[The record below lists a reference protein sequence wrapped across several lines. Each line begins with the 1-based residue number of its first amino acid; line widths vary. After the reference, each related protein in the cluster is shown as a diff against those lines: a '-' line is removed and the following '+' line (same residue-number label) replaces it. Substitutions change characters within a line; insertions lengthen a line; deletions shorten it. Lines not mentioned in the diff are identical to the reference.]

1 MAASEQVHH
10 TLTDPAFGGDMLSV
24 LNDLRAEGVLLD
36 VTVVAGEEEFRAHS
50 TVLAYGSDYFRG
62 LFASGMKES
71 QEKRVDLK
79 DPSLTAEAFGLLLE
93 FLYTG
98 QLVVSSL
105 SVYEVL
111 AVANHLQVQ
120 SVLRLCSDFIVQN
133 LRDPHFDMA
142 KYTRGIQVAD
152 LYNMKNLQESLDA
165 VVAEE
170 FMELTSS
177 EGFLRSA
184 TKDEL
189 IKLLLFENLV
199 VPSEQQVYEA
209 AIRWLTHD
217 AGRMEHAA
225 AVLSH
230 VQLALLDVDV
240 LYGQL
245 ETDFGATPEGRNLLL
260 EAMAYHGLSPETRR
274 GLNWPRSKPRAQNNV
289 KTSLALSSTAQ
300 IFTAEGWK
308 QSGDVSLGGQDP
320 NTTVIAAAVV
330 GNVLYMLFSSSPH
343 FKSFDPTTNS
353 VNTLATPDGCVLRD
367 AQAVSVPGIGQVSNM
382 ISPVR
387 YWSGEAK
394 MVAVGA
400 RLFLVSSNQ
409 KKAWSFDIAAGRW
422 SKIRPV
428 AVNGDGVALVSCQ
441 GVVLAVGG
449 NRRPA
454 GQMQAPVVQ
463 SGGFS
468 FGGTPVAGPGK
479 VTGTPTSKVQTFF
492 PAKNSWETVSSTNQ
506 PHAGATAM
514 VQGDTIYIGGG
525 VTVVNG
531 EKVTNT
537 IVEMCRVFVMDGVA
551 VSAWSVVPQPVCV
564 HKFASQVAVIDR
576 KAYFIVGGQM
586 HFTGK
591 LVDHDRT
598 SEVDVEEMCQ
608 AFRKGLPLGSVVCAT
623 LSLKEKK

>member
-10 TLTDPAFGGDMLSV
+10 TLTDPAFGNDMLSV

-71 QEKRVDLK
+71 QEKRVNLK
-79 DPSLTAEAFGLLLE
+79 DPSVTAEAFGLLLE

-120 SVLRLCSDFIVQN
+120 SVLRLCSDFIMQN

-177 EGFLRSA
+177 EGFLKSA

-217 AGRMEHAA
+217 AGRMQHAA

-245 ETDFGATPEGRNLLL
+245 ETDFGATPDGRNLIL
-260 EAMAYHGLSPETRR
+260 EAMAYHGLSSETRR
-274 GLNWPRSKPRAQNNV
+274 SLNWPRSKPRAQNNV

-330 GNVLYMLFSSSPH
+330 GNVLYMLFSSFMMTSSPH
-343 FKSFDPTTNS
+343 FKSFDPATST
-353 VNTLATPDGCVLRD
+353 VNTLSSPDGFV
-367 AQAVSVPGIGQVSNM
+367 
-382 ISPVR
+382 
-387 YWSGEAK
+387 SGEAQ

-400 RLFLVSSNQ
+400 RLFLVSSSQ
-409 KKAWSFDIAAGRW
+409 KKAWCFDIAAGRW

-428 AVNGDGVALVSCQ
+428 AMNGDGVALVSCQ

-449 NRRPA
+449 NHRPA
-454 GQMQAPVVQ
+454 GQMQAAQ

-468 FGGTPVAGPGK
+468 FSGTPVAGPER
-479 VTGTPTSKVQTFF
+479 VTGTPTSTVQTFF
-492 PAKNSWETVSSTNQ
+492 AAKNSWETVSSTNQ

-514 VQGDTIYIGGG
+514 VQGDIVYIGGG

-531 EKVTNT
+531 KKVDNT
-537 IVEMCRVFVMDGVA
+537 TVEMCRVFVKDGVA

-564 HKFASQVAVIDR
+564 HKFASQVAVLDR
-576 KAYFIVGGQM
+576 KAYFILGGQM

-591 LVDHDRT
+591 FVDHDRT
-598 SEVDVEEMCQ
+598 SEEDVEEMCQ
-608 AFRKGLPLGSVVCAT
+608 AFWKNLRSGNVVCTT
-623 LSLKEKK
+623 LSLKKKK

>member
-79 DPSLTAEAFGLLLE
+79 DPSVTAEAFGLLLE

-111 AVANHLQVQ
+111 AVANHL
-120 SVLRLCSDFIVQN
+120 
-133 LRDPHFDMA
+133 
-142 KYTRGIQVAD
+142 QVAD

-245 ETDFGATPEGRNLLL
+245 ETDFGAIPDGRNLIL

-367 AQAVSVPGIGQVSNM
+367 AQAVSVPPGILQVSNM

-454 GQMQAPVVQ
+454 GQMQAPAVQ

-514 VQGDTIYIGGG
+514 GAV